1 MALLLSA
8 CVAPAVAVAARA
20 GPAHRPAARLIPPRR
35 HRLVAV
41 ASASASASAA
51 ASSAP
56 PSGEVVASRGSDNGG
71 VGGSGSG
78 SGSGGNGAVAP
89 NAKATAIETTVERVR
104 HPRLSVRSIR

>member
-8 CVAPAVAVAARA
+8 CVSPAVAVAARA

-78 SGSGGNGAVAP
+78 SGGNGAVAP